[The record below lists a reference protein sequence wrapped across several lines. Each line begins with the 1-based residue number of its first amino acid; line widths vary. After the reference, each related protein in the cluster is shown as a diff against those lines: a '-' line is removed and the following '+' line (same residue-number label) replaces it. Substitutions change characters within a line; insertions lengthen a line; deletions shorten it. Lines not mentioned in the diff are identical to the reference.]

1 MVGQRNS
8 ISIINIGERT
18 MKEVKVKLYPFA
30 ELKEEIQDIII
41 NERQSRIDFAEPY
54 YYEYEETLKAFE
66 ELMGIKV
73 KNWSVDSCNYN
84 YCVEYAIS
92 AYSDGY
98 YHDVDGEEITGKYL
112 WRYIMNNV
120 WDDMF
125 PRKKFYKFD
134 AGYDREKKRWN
145 KQRFSK
151 VIREQWGNC
160 VLTGVCYDY
169 DILKPIA
176 DYLSKP
182 YSKSYNLDDLV
193 HDCLDNFFSAWQ
205 HDIEYCNSYEGVKE
219 WLTECDGHEYFENG
233 KMFNGVYEE
242 EEIEA

>member
-1 MVGQRNS
+1 MVVQRNS
-8 ISIINIGERT
+8 KPKCNIGERT
-18 MKEVKVKLYPFA
+18 MKEVTVKLYPFA
-30 ELKEEIQDIII
+30 ELKEEIQEIII

-73 KNWSVDSCNYN
+73 KNWSVDSCRYN
-84 YCVEYAIS
+84 YRVEYEVYAFC
-92 AYSDGY
+92 A
-98 YHDVDGEEITGKYL
+98 GKYL

-120 WDDMF
+120 WNDMF
-125 PRKKFYKFD
+125 PRKKFYSYN
-134 AGYDREKKRWN
+134 AGYNREKKRWN
-145 KQRFSK
+145 KQRYSK
-151 VIREQWGNC
+151 VIREQWDNC

-182 YSKSYNLDDLV
+182 INDNYTLEDLV

-205 HDIEYCNSYEGVKE
+205 HEIEYCNSYEGVKE
-219 WLTECDGHEYFENG
+219 WLTEFDGHEYYENG
-233 KMFNGVYEE
+233 RVFDGVYEE

>member
-1 MVGQRNS
+1 
-8 ISIINIGERT
+8 
-18 MKEVKVKLYPFA
+18 MKEVKTKLYSFD

-41 NERQSRIDFAEPY
+41 AEQQYHRDFAEGY
-54 YYEYEETLKAFE
+54 YAEYEETLGAFE

-73 KNWSVDSCNYN
+73 KNWSVDSCNYT

-125 PRKKFYKFD
+125 PRKEFYLFD

-145 KQRFSK
+145 KQRYSK
-151 VIREQWGNC
+151 VIRQEWDEC
-160 VLTGVCYDY
+160 VLTGVCYDC
-169 DILKPIA
+169 DILEPIA
-176 DYLSKP
+176 KYLSKP
-182 YSKSYNLDDLV
+182 YSGSYNLDDLV

-233 KMFNGVYEE
+233 KVFNGVYEE

>member
-1 MVGQRNS
+1 
-8 ISIINIGERT
+8 
-18 MKEVKVKLYPFA
+18 MKEVKTKLYSFD

-41 NERQSRIDFAEPY
+41 AEQQYHRGFAEVY
-54 YYEYEETLKAFE
+54 YAEYEETLGAFE
-66 ELMGIKV
+66 ELMGINV
-73 KNWSVDSCNYN
+73 TNWSVNSCCYN
-84 YCVEYAIS
+84 YRVEYAIS

-120 WDDMF
+120 WNDMF
-125 PRKKFYKFD
+125 PRKKFYNYN
-134 AGYDREKKRWN
+134 AGYNRDEKRWH
-145 KQRFSK
+145 KQRYSK
-151 VIREQWGNC
+151 VIREQWDNC

-182 YSKSYNLDDLV
+182 INDNYTLENLV

-205 HDIEYCNSYEGVKE
+205 HEIEYCNSYEGVKE
-219 WLTECDGHEYFENG
+219 WLLEFDDNEYFENG
-233 KMFNGVYEE
+233 KVFNGVYEE
-242 EEIEA
+242 EEA